1 MEVFTVRSQIRDVAK
16 RWHDEYADEIASPAY
31 WGSHGDACVVIY
43 NQLLALDINAATPD
57 DVAAI
62 IGNPTW
68 IAPVVCNECGQ
79 TAPALIQFSIDMG
92 EGPETFRLCADCL
105 RRASDMLDK
114 LDETA

>member
-1 MEVFTVRSQIRDVAK
+1 MEVFTVRSQIQ
-16 RWHDEYADEIASPAY
+16 EIAEEWENTYPLA
-31 WGSHGDACVVIY
+31 SHADRGLHADIY
-43 NQLLALDINAATPD
+43 NRLLILNKDVATPD
-57 DVAAI
+57 DVATI

-79 TAPALIQFSIDMG
+79 TAPALVQLSIDMG